1 MTEDEKRIEQEA
13 IKFAKKNR
21 TAIANELTNRKR
33 FPPEDEPVAVFMAGS
48 PGAGKTETSREFLQE
63 VEATNVIRL
72 DPDELRHYFEQ
83 YTGDN
88 SFLFQRAVSSIVE
101 RTLDN
106 AFKRKQ
112 SFLLD
117 GTLSNYAIAEKNIK
131 RAIDRGRAVLVLFV
145 YQSPEL
151 AWKFVQSRERVEG
164 RRINP
169 EIFVEQF
176 LESQAVVRKLKQ
188 QFGGQIKIDLLLK
201 DNEGGTRMYH
211 ANIQAVENHVKHK
224 FTRET
229 LTTLIQSIRS
239 LIGQPNGRIMM
250 FARLKN
256 GQTTKYNSS
265 LSEFVRNADSSK
277 KKKVYSR
284 VIDRAV
290 ESQNSVVKQ
299 AELLQTR

>member
-1 MTEDEKRIEQEA
+1 MTEEEKRIEQDA

-21 TAIANELTNRKR
+21 TAIANELTDRER

-48 PGAGKTETSREFLQE
+48 PGAGKTETSKEFLQE

-88 SFLFQRAVSSIVE
+88 SFLFQRAVSFIVE

-117 GTLSNYAIAEKNIK
+117 GTLSNYAIAEKNII
-131 RAIDRGRAVLVLFV
+131 RAIDRGRDVLVLFV

-151 AWKFVQSRERVEG
+151 AWKFVQSREKVEG

-176 LESQAVVRKLKQ
+176 LDSQAVVRKLKQ

-239 LIGQPNGRIMM
+239 LIGQPNGRMMM
-250 FARLKN
+250 FARFKN

>member
-201 DNEGGTRMYH
+201 DNEGGTRMDH

-229 LTTLIQSIRS
+229 LTTLIQS
-239 LIGQPNGRIMM
+239 LP
-250 FARLKN
+250 AH
-256 GQTTKYNSS
+256 
-265 LSEFVRNADSSK
+265 
-277 KKKVYSR
+277 
-284 VIDRAV
+284 
-290 ESQNSVVKQ
+290 
-299 AELLQTR
+299 

>member
-1 MTEDEKRIEQEA
+1 MCINISGIGCKLKMTEDEKRIEQEA

-21 TAIANELTNRKR
+21 TAIANELTDRKR

-117 GTLSNYAIAEKNIK
+117 GTLSNYAIAEKTLNGLLIEV
-131 RAIDRGRAVLVLFV
+131 AQFS
-145 YQSPEL
+145 YCSYTNHQS
-151 AWKFVQSRERVEG
+151 
-164 RRINP
+164 
-169 EIFVEQF
+169 
-176 LESQAVVRKLKQ
+176 
-188 QFGGQIKIDLLLK
+188 
-201 DNEGGTRMYH
+201 
-211 ANIQAVENHVKHK
+211 
-224 FTRET
+224 
-229 LTTLIQSIRS
+229 
-239 LIGQPNGRIMM
+239 
-250 FARLKN
+250 
-256 GQTTKYNSS
+256 
-265 LSEFVRNADSSK
+265 
-277 KKKVYSR
+277 
-284 VIDRAV
+284 
-290 ESQNSVVKQ
+290 
-299 AELLQTR
+299 

>member
-1 MTEDEKRIEQEA
+1 MTEDEKRIEQQA

-21 TAIANELTNRKR
+21 TAIANELTDRER

-88 SFLFQRAVSSIVE
+88 SFLFQRAVSFIVE

-117 GTLSNYAIAEKNIK
+117 GTLSNYAIAEKNII
-131 RAIDRGRAVLVLFV
+131 RAIDRGRDVLVLFV

-151 AWKFVQSRERVEG
+151 AWKFVQSREKVEG

-176 LESQAVVRKLKQ
+176 LDSQAVVRKLKQ

-211 ANIQAVENHVKHK
+211 ANIQAVENHVKQK

-229 LTTLIQSIRS
+229 LTTLIQS
-239 LIGQPNGRIMM
+239 QP
-250 FARLKN
+250 AH
-256 GQTTKYNSS
+256 
-265 LSEFVRNADSSK
+265 
-277 KKKVYSR
+277 
-284 VIDRAV
+284 
-290 ESQNSVVKQ
+290 
-299 AELLQTR
+299 

>member
-1 MTEDEKRIEQEA
+1 MYKSTLFLCLVFIYLSITERYCTYINISGIGCKLKMTEDEKRIEQEA

-211 ANIQAVENHVKHK
+211 ANIQAVENRVKQK
-224 FTRET
+224 FTRES
-229 LTTLIQSIRS
+229 LTPLI
-239 LIGQPNGRIMM
+239 
-250 FARLKN
+250 RLP
-256 GQTTKYNSS
+256 S
-265 LSEFVRNADSSK
+265 AH
-277 KKKVYSR
+277 
-284 VIDRAV
+284 
-290 ESQNSVVKQ
+290 
-299 AELLQTR
+299 